1 VTKLF
6 LLIHIILVSLLGCSY
21 VHQSETNRI
30 QMSNDIILK
39 ALKER
44 NDLDFDK
51 KTRDFYTVV
60 EDSSKFDYIF
70 PNTDISCGYIIR
82 YFFHTSIHLSSES
95 NELVS
100 MNGSVFDIEVSDS
113 TNDKDYIINLTQN
126 VLIKIGDMYYGFSEL
141 KDFLDAYPN
150 VIISN

>member
-1 VTKLF
+1 M
-6 LLIHIILVSLLGCSY
+6 LLSLLACSY
-21 VHQSETNRI
+21 VNQSETNRI

-44 NDLDFDK
+44 NDLVFDK
-51 KTRDFYTVV
+51 KTRDFFTVV

-70 PNTDISCGYIIR
+70 PNTDVSCGYIIR
-82 YFFHTSIHLSSES
+82 YFFHTNIHLSSDS

-100 MNGSVFDIEVSDS
+100 MNGSVFDIEVFDS
-113 TNDKDYIINLTQN
+113 TNEKNYIINLTRN

-141 KDFLDAYPN
+141 QDFLDAYPN
-150 VIISN
+150 VVISN

>member
-1 VTKLF
+1 M
-6 LLIHIILVSLLGCSY
+6 LLSLLACSY

-51 KTRDFYTVV
+51 KTRDFYTLV

-70 PNTDISCGYIIR
+70 PNTDVSCGYIIR
-82 YFFHTSIHLSSES
+82 YFFHTNIHLSSDS

-100 MNGSVFDIEVSDS
+100 MNGSVFDIEVYDS
-113 TNDKDYIINLTQN
+113 INEKDYIINLTRK

-141 KDFLDAYPN
+141 QDFLDAYPN
-150 VIISN
+150 VVISN

>member
-1 VTKLF
+1 MLLSF
-6 LLIHIILVSLLGCSY
+6 LACNY

-44 NDLDFDK
+44 NDLVFDK
-51 KTRDFYTVV
+51 KTRDFFTVV
-60 EDSSKFDYIF
+60 EDSSKFNYIF
-70 PNTDISCGYIIR
+70 PDTDVSCGYIIR
-82 YFFHTSIHLSSES
+82 YFFHTNIHLGSES

-113 TNDKDYIINLTQN
+113 INEKDSIISLTRN
-126 VLIKIGDMYYGFSEL
+126 VFIKIGDMYYGFSEL
-141 KDFLDAYPN
+141 QDFLDAYPN
-150 VIISN
+150 VVISN